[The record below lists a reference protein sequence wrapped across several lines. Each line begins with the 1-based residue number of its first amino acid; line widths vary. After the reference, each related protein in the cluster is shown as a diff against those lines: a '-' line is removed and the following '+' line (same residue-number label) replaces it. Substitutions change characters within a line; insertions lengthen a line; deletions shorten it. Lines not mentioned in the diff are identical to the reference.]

1 LPGFPL
7 ARKIIGPVEV
17 ASGINLRMAEGVVI
31 DPPKAVPED
40 ALDRLF
46 HGPLEEFTSAR
57 NELAKSLRS
66 DGEAEA
72 ADWVKS
78 LRKPSRGA
86 WLVNRLATLKADE
99 VRRLLEVG
107 DELRA
112 AQEEML
118 AGATDREK
126 LREAAR
132 REQEAVDSLLRTAD
146 AIGREHGVGAQILTR
161 VGETLQAA
169 AGDPELAEAI
179 RRGRV
184 TREQRA
190 ASIGLVGPTSAPA
203 PPRKGKG
210 GDAAAERRARQQQAK
225 RRKEAERKLTTAARK
240 LERERAK
247 LERAR
252 DAVEEAEQRVHFA
265 ELDANA
271 ARRALD
277 DI

>member
-1 LPGFPL
+1 
-7 ARKIIGPVEV
+7 
-17 ASGINLRMAEGVVI
+17 MAEDIVI
-31 DPPKAVPED
+31 DPPRAVPED

-57 NELAKSLRS
+57 NELAKSLRD

-72 ADWVKS
+72 ADWLKS

-86 WLVNRLATLKADE
+86 WLVNQLATRKPDE
-99 VRRLLEVG
+99 VDGLLEVG
-107 DELRA
+107 EELRA

-118 AGATDREK
+118 AGAIDREK

-132 REQEAVDSLLRTAD
+132 REQEAVDSLLRTAE

-169 AGDPELAEAI
+169 AGDPDLAEAI

-184 TREQRA
+184 TTEQRA
-190 ASIGLVGPTSAPA
+190 ASVGLIGAASAPA
-203 PPRKGKG
+203 PARKGRRD
-210 GDAAAERRARQQQAK
+210 DAAAERRTRQQQGK
-225 RRKEAERKLTTAARK
+225 RRKDAERKLATAERK

-247 LERAR
+247 LERASE
-252 DAVEEAEQRVHFA
+252 AVEEAEQRVHSA

-271 ARRALD
+271 ARRALE

>member
-1 LPGFPL
+1 
-7 ARKIIGPVEV
+7 
-17 ASGINLRMAEGVVI
+17 MAEDVVI
-31 DPPKAVPED
+31 DPPKAVPAD

-86 WLVNRLATLKADE
+86 WLVNQLATRKADQ
-99 VRRLLEVG
+99 VSGLLEVG
-107 DELRA
+107 GELRA

-126 LREAAR
+126 LRETAR

-184 TREQRA
+184 TKEQRA
-190 ASIGLVGPTSAPA
+190 ASIGLVRPASAPA
-203 PPRKGKG
+203 PARKGKRE
-210 GDAAAERRARQQQAK
+210 DAAAERRARQQQAK
-225 RRKEAERKLTTAARK
+225 RRKEAERKLDTAERK

-252 DAVEEAEQRVHFA
+252 EAVEEAEQRVHSA